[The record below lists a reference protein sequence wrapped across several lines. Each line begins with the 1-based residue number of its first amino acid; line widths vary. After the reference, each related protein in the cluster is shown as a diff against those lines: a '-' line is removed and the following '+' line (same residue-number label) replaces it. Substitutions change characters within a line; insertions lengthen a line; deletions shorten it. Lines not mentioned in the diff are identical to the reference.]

1 MGAIYEE
8 NFIEYVCELLL
19 PVIDVK
25 VLGSNKHLNQPLAF
39 ATALD
44 LVIVQF
50 FSANRKGPVCFFFFL
65 LETDEVNSEDS
76 TEPPHKRLCLSED
89 DQSLDDSA
97 PCISVVAVPSKLF

>member
-44 LVIVQF
+44 LVIVLFLCKQ
-50 FSANRKGPVCFFFFL
+50 KGTCMFVC
-65 LETDEVNSEDS
+65 
-76 TEPPHKRLCLSED
+76 
-89 DQSLDDSA
+89 
-97 PCISVVAVPSKLF
+97 LFVFC

>member
-50 FSANRKGPVCFFFFL
+50 FSANRKGPVCLFVFFFF
-65 LETDEVNSEDS
+65 
-76 TEPPHKRLCLSED
+76 C
-89 DQSLDDSA
+89 
-97 PCISVVAVPSKLF
+97 

>member
-8 NFIEYVCELLL
+8 NFIEYVYELLL

-50 FSANRKGPVCFFFFL
+50 FSANRKGPVCLVFFFF
-65 LETDEVNSEDS
+65 VRN
-76 TEPPHKRLCLSED
+76 
-89 DQSLDDSA
+89 
-97 PCISVVAVPSKLF
+97 